1 MPEHSPKIRLFLDA
15 PLGPDVAI
23 PLDRDQANYL
33 FAVMRLGVGDRFR
46 AFNGRDGEW
55 LAEIVEGSKRGGVA
69 AARRLLRLQAAGP
82 DLWLLFAPVKR
93 ARTDFIVEKAVEL
106 GVSRL
111 QPVLSRRTASERI
124 RADRMALTAREA
136 AEQCERL
143 DLPETAEGAPLAAL
157 LDAWP
162 AERRILFCDERGQGG
177 GHALPA
183 LQALRGAA
191 GAGGPG
197 PWAVL
202 IGPEGGFAPE
212 ELSALRV
219 HPSALPVGLGPRI
232 LRADTAAVAALSL
245 WQAALGDW
253 DAASPDPAADPAPE
267 PMAAPE
273 PTPKDGRPDAS
284 EEENAS

>member
-69 AARRLLRLQAAGP
+69 AARRLLRPQAAGP

-111 QPVLSRRTASERI
+111 QPVFTRRTSSERI

-143 DLPETAEGAPLAAL
+143 DLPDCREGAALEKLLA
-157 LDAWP
+157 DWP
-162 AERRILFCDERGQGG
+162 ADRRILFCDERGQDG
-177 GHALPA
+177 GHARPA
-183 LQALRGAA
+183 LDMLREAV
-191 GAGGPG
+191 AGGPPG
-197 PWAVL
+197 PWAIL
-202 IGPEGGFAPE
+202 IGPEGGFADE
-212 ELSALRV
+212 ELASLRV
-219 HPSALPVGLGPRI
+219 HPSALPAGLGPRI

-245 WQAALGDW
+245 WQAACGDW
-253 DAASPDPAADPAPE
+253 HAPTPARAPGAPGAAPAAD
-267 PMAAPE
+267 
-273 PTPKDGRPDAS
+273 
-284 EEENAS
+284 